1 MNTRRMNYARAP
13 QALQNG
19 PWTGAP
25 QVLQK
30 FRPVGG
36 GGGIGGAADATA
48 LGRAASS
55 ADATICTSASRVE
68 SALFLERMYK
78 KAPTPIAARTAT
90 PATAPPMI
98 PADAASA
105 PLPPE
110 LLFGAGLGAAVEG
123 CGVGIGVGCDV
134 VGCGVG
140 TAVGAA
146 VGSRQENMYEPASVL
161 MHTLDWAV
169 HNEP

>member
-1 MNTRRMNYARAP
+1 MGPRSSSNYARAP
-13 QALQNG
+13 HCAQNW
-19 PWTGAP
+19 PWIGAP
-25 QVLQK
+25 QALQK

-55 ADATICTSASRVE
+55 ADPPTNCTSASWVE
-68 SALFLERMYK
+68 SALFLERMYTY
-78 KAPTPIAARTAT
+78 APTPIAARTAT

-98 PADAASA
+98 PADAEAA
-105 PLPPE
+105 PPLPPE
-110 LLFGAGLGAAVEG
+110 LLFGAGLGAAEG
-123 CGVGIGVGCDV
+123 CGVGSC

-140 TAVGAA
+140 AAVGAA